1 MASSVHFIKG
11 KEIMVV
17 INADNF
23 ESEVVKSEQPVVVDL
38 WGPKC
43 GPCLAL
49 MPDVEALAE
58 KYTGKIKFAKLNVM
72 ENRRLCITLK
82 VMGVPTFLFYTKGE
96 QKERITGDQVSLEA
110 IRAGA
115 ERLLSE

>member
-1 MASSVHFIKG
+1 MLI
-11 KEIMVV
+11 

-23 ESEVVKSEQPVVVDL
+23 EAEVTKSERPVIVDL
-38 WGPKC
+38 WGPRC

-58 KYTGKIKFAKLNVM
+58 EYAGKIKFGKINVM
-72 ENRRLCITLK
+72 ENRRLAITLK
-82 VMGVPTFLFYTKGE
+82 VMGVPTFLFYEGGE
-96 QKERITGDQVSLEA
+96 QKECITGDQVTLEA

-115 ERLLSE
+115 KRLLS

>member
-1 MASSVHFIKG
+1 
-11 KEIMVV
+11 MVI

-23 ESEVVKSEQPVVVDL
+23 ETEVTKSEQPVVVDL

-82 VMGVPTFLFYTKGE
+82 MMGIPTFLFYMKGE
-96 QKERITGDQVSLEA
+96 QKERITGNQVTLEA

-115 ERLLSE
+115 ERLLFH

>member
-1 MASSVHFIKG
+1 
-11 KEIMVV
+11 MVI
-17 INADNF
+17 INTDNF

-58 KYTGKIKFAKLNVM
+58 KYNGKIKFAKLNVM

-82 VMGVPTFLFYTKGE
+82 VMGIPTFLFYTKGE
-96 QKERITGDQVSLEA
+96 QKERITGDQVTLEA

-115 ERLLSE
+115 ERLFSQ

>member
-1 MASSVHFIKG
+1 MLT
-11 KEIMVV
+11 

-23 ESEVVKSEQPVVVDL
+23 ESEVIKSEQPVVMDL

-58 KYTGKIKFAKLNVM
+58 EYAGKIKFAKLNVM
-72 ENRRLCITLK
+72 ENRRLVITLK
-82 VMGVPTFLFYTKGE
+82 VMGVPTFLFYMNGE
-96 QKERITGDQVSLEA
+96 QKERITGDGVNVEA

-115 ERLLSE
+115 ERLLSR